1 MSWYSSI
8 FSNASFIVFFLVLVN
23 GIFVVDQIPL
33 RWCFVWPLSD
43 AGAESVRCLQTAS
56 AVRPGHVVN

>member
-1 MSWYSSI
+1 MSRSISI
-8 FSNASFIVFFLVLVN
+8 FSDTYFIFSFFLVG